1 VEEVSI
7 SFSTENIEVS
17 ASYQGMMDV
26 MRRTEPRVS
35 KDRRARKAQK
45 TQFFFDDSTLVSEPF
60 CVAPLTCPVIFC

>member
-7 SFSTENIEVS
+7 SFSAKYIEVS
-17 ASYQGMMDV
+17 ASYQGMMGV

-45 TQFFFDDSTLVSEPF
+45 THVFFDDPILVSEPF
-60 CVAPLTCPVIFC
+60 CVAPLTCPLIFC